1 MAKENISVATT
12 VLDVFTDDKVKELI
26 ELRPWMK
33 TKKFVLLTK
42 QQEIEAFFD
51 ECIKKGRCA
60 YDLETTGLNTRID
73 PSTGL
78 CYAKIVGICVSHDP
92 DEGAY
97 IPIAHEHADNYNV
110 PLKFIIRETKRLAAN
125 CTLIF
130 HNFKYDG
137 AILKPHGVV
146 FESEDQYEDTYLMAA
161 IEDAS
166 RKEKGLK
173 YLSGALL
180 DRPQLEIDDL
190 GIQGT
195 AKNAVSFFLVPPQ
208 KAVYYGGGDAMNT
221 MALYLYLKDR
231 IDKQDPTGKEGPW
244 AVYKV
249 EKRCLFV
256 TMEME
261 NNLVKIDRKYLEE
274 TAIDVDLRMQKLIGD
289 IYKIAGH
296 QFDINSTKQLGVVL
310 FEELGIEYPKKAEKT
325 KKGDYQTNSEILEM
339 VSSKNPIVSMILTYR
354 GYVKIKGT
362 YLDNWLNNADEND
375 EVKFKLNQIQADT
388 GRFSGSGG
396 YGLEIDGYC
405 GVNCQNV
412 PTWDKSD
419 PHSVNL
425 RRAMIAHDGF
435 QMVSIDYSGEELR
448 IATNFSK
455 EPKWVNEF
463 LYGTGDLHTITGKI
477 ITGKSEITKK
487 ERSLGKCVAKGT
499 LIASERGWIPIELIK
514 KGDKVITHT
523 GELKVVTDVW
533 DMGVKPGI
541 RIETRT
547 GHRITCGLNHR
558 YLTEADEWVRAEDLS
573 KGTMIKTGS
582 CANMDPQ
589 KIQRVHFNIWDK
601 GNNSHVSEDLPY
613 IEISPRWARLLG
625 YILGDGSVNI
635 NHVSVVCSEIYTDV
649 KDDIMKTAEG
659 LGLSPKE
666 SKGRRE
672 REDGTYTKW
681 LYKIHM
687 GSRILVRFF
696 REFGFSGRRE
706 WKDEKDSLTKH
717 RSSKVFRVPPVI
729 FSSPKYVIKEFLS
742 ALFETGGT
750 VDAETS
756 VTTKDRDLAEDL
768 VLLLSMFGIRA
779 CIWDKFSKKYNKM
792 YYKVSF
798 GVAGSRIFEKEI
810 GFISQD
816 KKDRLYNLTH
826 KQSKPHSGTYAVK
839 WLSEVKETTLVGDVQ
854 LYDLTVD
861 DDHTYIAQGLVTH
874 NTVNFLTMYGGGAGG
889 FAAQAKIPFEVA
901 KKMILNFFKE
911 YEGLNSWIKRE
922 WKASRNRG
930 YSKTML
936 GRRRPLQEF
945 YSSSDKGIQ
954 SKGDR
959 CAINSAIQGCICKE
973 ERCLTDKFGYISI
986 NEIRDLKS
994 KGENLKV
1001 WTGTSWEE
1009 FDVLDRGS
1017 CQLATI
1023 ELSNGMLLKCDTRHE
1038 VLVVGG
1044 HGYEFRHFSKLDED
1058 TEICVSIPKMME
1070 TGAYPP
1076 KYTSRKH
1083 SHAEA
1088 FEIDERGQWIMLS
1101 YLLGVLV
1108 GDGDI
1113 QYECGKVR
1121 FCFGEDKLKTIYP
1134 VISEFLKSL
1143 GIHVQEPYR
1152 NRNSKGVSYIISANS
1167 VTLIELIKEMGF
1179 DKNGA
1184 HNKRIPKRIFSSPP
1198 DMRIAFLKGYF
1209 DTDGCKNRRN
1219 RYGYHTPNV
1228 ELLREVQLLGWT
1240 LGLASRV
1247 FPVKGGNYKLEWQNL
1262 KKLEEVFHLKSS
1274 LWKRMNVSNQMLLP
1288 EFLREPVK
1296 AVLQPVYDRKDKND
1310 CAYFCKL
1317 NTGKKV
1323 TLPGILSFMD
1333 KHGVELPEEI
1343 YYHYKLKK
1351 KTVLDKV
1358 ESTYT
1363 LSVHSDLHR
1372 FDSAG
1377 IISKNTGADIIKI
1390 ALWRVYRW
1398 IKDNGLENDV
1408 KILLPVH
1415 DEVLFE
1421 VRKDKLDTIVPE
1433 LCRLMKIRDVTDKL
1447 KWVVPLDVD
1456 AEYGDSFHV
1465 DHDFWK
1471 EMKAKMKETPVPAPE
1486 PLAEE
1491 FKPESP
1497 EKPEPVVVTE
1507 TQVREDIHDIAPKEK
1522 SQENGHS
1529 TSSVLGVTTNNTPG
1543 YYQQMVINE
1552 GSVDNVTT
1560 RERVHN
1566 VLDSTEDNSDRT
1578 LFKDARIND
1587 NIDKEGFFNYKI
1599 NVDLVSA
1606 QKIRFILE
1614 LIRSSGNMF
1623 TGPKNRICLI
1633 SKDGEVFLKTK
1644 DELSIDSFIALCIVF
1659 NV

>member
-110 PLKFIIRETKRLAAN
+110 PLKFVIRETKRLAAN
-125 CTLIF
+125 CVLIF

-161 IEDAS
+161 IQDAS

-195 AKNAVSFFLVPPQ
+195 AKNTVAFYLVPPQ
-208 KAVYYGGGDAMNT
+208 KAVFYGGGDAMNT
-221 MALYLYLKDR
+221 MALYLYLKEQ

-244 AVYKV
+244 AVYNV

-274 TAIDVDLRMQKLIGD
+274 TSKDVDLRMQKLIGD

-310 FEELGIEYPKKAEKT
+310 FEELGIPYPAKADKT

-419 PHSVNL
+419 PHSINL
-425 RRAMIAHDGF
+425 RRAMVAHDGF
-435 QMVSIDYSGEELR
+435 KMLSIDYSGEELR

-742 ALFETGGT
+742 ALFETDGT

-959 CAINSAIQGCICKE
+959 CAINSAIQG
-973 ERCLTDKFGYISI
+973 
-986 NEIRDLKS
+986 
-994 KGENLKV
+994 
-1001 WTGTSWEE
+1001 
-1009 FDVLDRGS
+1009 
-1017 CQLATI
+1017 
-1023 ELSNGMLLKCDTRHE
+1023 
-1038 VLVVGG
+1038 
-1044 HGYEFRHFSKLDED
+1044 
-1058 TEICVSIPKMME
+1058 
-1070 TGAYPP
+1070 
-1076 KYTSRKH
+1076 
-1083 SHAEA
+1083 
-1088 FEIDERGQWIMLS
+1088 
-1101 YLLGVLV
+1101 
-1108 GDGDI
+1108 
-1113 QYECGKVR
+1113 
-1121 FCFGEDKLKTIYP
+1121 
-1134 VISEFLKSL
+1134 
-1143 GIHVQEPYR
+1143 
-1152 NRNSKGVSYIISANS
+1152 
-1167 VTLIELIKEMGF
+1167 
-1179 DKNGA
+1179 
-1184 HNKRIPKRIFSSPP
+1184 
-1198 DMRIAFLKGYF
+1198 
-1209 DTDGCKNRRN
+1209 
-1219 RYGYHTPNV
+1219 
-1228 ELLREVQLLGWT
+1228 
-1240 LGLASRV
+1240 
-1247 FPVKGGNYKLEWQNL
+1247 
-1262 KKLEEVFHLKSS
+1262 
-1274 LWKRMNVSNQMLLP
+1274 
-1288 EFLREPVK
+1288 
-1296 AVLQPVYDRKDKND
+1296 
-1310 CAYFCKL
+1310 
-1317 NTGKKV
+1317 
-1323 TLPGILSFMD
+1323 
-1333 KHGVELPEEI
+1333 
-1343 YYHYKLKK
+1343 
-1351 KTVLDKV
+1351 
-1358 ESTYT
+1358 
-1363 LSVHSDLHR
+1363 
-1372 FDSAG
+1372 
-1377 IISKNTGADIIKI
+1377 TGADVIKI

-1415 DEVLFE
+1415 DEVLYE
-1421 VRKDKLDTIVPE
+1421 VRKEKLDIIVPE
-1433 LCRLMKIRDVTDKL
+1433 LCRLMKIRDVTDKM

-1465 DHDFWK
+1465 DHDYWK

-1552 GSVDNVTT
+1552 RSVDNVTT